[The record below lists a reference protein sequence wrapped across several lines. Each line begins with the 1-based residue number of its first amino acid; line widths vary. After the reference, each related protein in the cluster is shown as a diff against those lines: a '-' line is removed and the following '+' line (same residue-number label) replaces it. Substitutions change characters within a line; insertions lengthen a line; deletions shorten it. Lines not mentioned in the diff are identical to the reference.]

1 MKPHSNFTI
10 LATLG
15 FLALAPPALTAAT
28 LQLANPQ
35 TNGFFG
41 SSVSQSGD
49 IGLVGAWPLG
59 TFGRGGIFRSVNTA
73 TGTVTPDLTLLTP
86 NFTPDDGFGRAVA
99 LSDTTAIVS
108 EYTENNT
115 RGVIYL
121 YRNLGSGSGSAPQ
134 VATFVASDAAD
145 GDSLGSDVS
154 LSASIGVAG
163 ASDAAPKGAAY
174 VFRNLDT
181 ASGSNIPHNLK
192 LIPND
197 AALASGFGNAVSL
210 SGTTAVVGGDGAAYV
225 FRDLGGNAS
234 GTVSQNAILSS
245 TDATNTTF
253 GGDVSISAGLAL
265 VGNSLGNG
273 GSGATYVYRNV
284 NTANF
289 TITQDTRLTVSNGAA
304 DDRFGNSVSV
314 AGVTGLVGAPGVS
327 GFRGA
332 AYLFFGLKN
341 AGGNVTPDVTIT
353 PSVAAADDSFGH
365 SVSLSSG
372 NFLIGAYRA
381 SIGAT
386 TNAGKVYSGS
396 VRSITTLDTG
406 STSETIDGI
415 SFDSKGDW
423 IIGDSTDFNSITL
436 TSGDTAAVANGL
448 NNAVYVGKNVGS
460 DHNQLTIEGTL
471 FANQVFI
478 GAPGGNTGNEL
489 RIENGVTFVTSRMHL
504 APGDNQLVLSGNHAP
519 YSALSAYLKL
529 NEDGN
534 FFLRVWNGSA
544 WIDVTTATSNLVTV
558 VYDPGS
564 NFTTVKA
571 FTATPTP
578 TPDPHASPTPAH
590 IVDAT
595 RPNLRIRGRKTIETL
610 RKRVVIRGRVSD
622 DSSGV
627 REIEVKGASVAKSK
641 VKNNGR
647 FKVVLRV
654 QRDRGRVVVRLRAI
668 DNAGNRSKVSRFRIV
683 RR

>member
-1 MKPHSNFTI
+1 M
-10 LATLG
+10 
-15 FLALAPPALTAAT
+15 
-28 LQLANPQ
+28 
-35 TNGFFG
+35 
-41 SSVSQSGD
+41 
-49 IGLVGAWPLG
+49 GA
-59 TFGRGGIFRSVNTA
+59 
-73 TGTVTPDLTLLTP
+73 
-86 NFTPDDGFGRAVA
+86 
-99 LSDTTAIVS
+99 
-108 EYTENNT
+108 
-115 RGVIYL
+115 
-121 YRNLGSGSGSAPQ
+121 
-134 VATFVASDAAD
+134 
-145 GDSLGSDVS
+145 DVS

-163 ASDAAPKGAAY
+163 ASDASPKGAAY
-174 VFRNLDT
+174 VFRDLDT
-181 ASGSNIPHNLK
+181 ASSPNIPQNLK

-197 AALASGFGNAVSL
+197 TALASGFGNAVSL

-225 FRDLGGNAS
+225 FRNLGGNAS

-245 TDATNTTF
+245 TDAPNTTF
-253 GGDVSISAGLAL
+253 GCDVSISAGLVL
-265 VGNSLGNG
+265 VGNFLGNG

-314 AGVTGLVGAPGVS
+314 AGVAGLVGAPGVS
-327 GFRGA
+327 GNRGA
-332 AYLFFGLKN
+332 AYLFFDLKN

-353 PSVAAADDSFGH
+353 PSVAAANDSFGN

-372 NFLIGAYRA
+372 NFLIGAHRA

-386 TNAGKVYSGS
+386 TNAGQVYSGS

-415 SFDSKGDW
+415 SFDLKGDW
-423 IIGDSTDFNSITL
+423 IIGDSTDFNSVTL

-448 NNAVYVGKNVGS
+448 NNAVYVGKNAGS
-460 DHNQLTIEGTL
+460 DHNQLNIEGTL

-478 GAPGGNTGNEL
+478 GSPGGNTGNEL
-489 RIENGVTFVTSRMHL
+489 RIENGVTFVTSRLHL
-504 APGDNQLVLSGNHAP
+504 APGDTQLVLSGNHAP
-519 YSALSAYLKL
+519 YSALSTYLKL

-534 FFLRVWNGSA
+534 FFLRVWDGSA
-544 WIDVTTATSNLVTV
+544 WIDVTTATSHLVTV
-558 VYDPGS
+558 TYDAGS

-571 FTATPTP
+571 FTANPTP
-578 TPDPHASPTPAH
+578 TPNATPTPAH

-627 REIEVKGASVAKSK
+627 RKIKVNGASVAKSK
-641 VKNNGR
+641 VKRNET
-647 FKVVLRV
+647 FKVVLRI